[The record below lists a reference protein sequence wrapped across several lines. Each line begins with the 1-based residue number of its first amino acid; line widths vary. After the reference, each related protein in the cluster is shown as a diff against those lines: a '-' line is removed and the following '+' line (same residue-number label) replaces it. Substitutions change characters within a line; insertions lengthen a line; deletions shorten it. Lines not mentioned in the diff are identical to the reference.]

1 MPPEKDE
8 EATEKMEISSGAI
21 KELRQRTGVG
31 VMDCKKALVEC
42 GGNVDEAI
50 DFLRKRGLAKAAKR
64 AGRETMEGLITSYIH
79 PGGKIGVLADIN
91 CETDFVAKT
100 EDFQNLAK
108 DIAMHIA
115 AMNPIAIDRDG
126 IPPDAIEK
134 EKEILRAEAETSG
147 KPEKMID
154 KIVEGRLEK
163 FFTDNCLLEQ
173 AYIKN
178 PDITVKDLI
187 TDTIAKVGE
196 NITVRRFTRYQL
208 GEVLGADDN

>member
-1 MPPEKDE
+1 M
-8 EATEKMEISSGAI
+8 TEMEISAGAI

-42 GGNVDEAI
+42 AGNVNEAI
-50 DFLRKRGLAKAAKR
+50 DFLRKKGLAKAAKR
-64 AGRETMEGLITSYIH
+64 AGRETAEGLITAYIH
-79 PGGKIGVLADIN
+79 PGAKIGVLVDVN
-91 CETDFVAKT
+91 CETDFVART

-115 AMNPIAIDRDG
+115 AMNPIAIDREE
-126 IPPDAIEK
+126 IPSDVIEK
-134 EKEILRAEAETSG
+134 EKEILRVEAAASG
-147 KPEKMID
+147 KPEKVVD

-163 FFTDNCLLEQ
+163 FFTEQCLLEQ

-178 PDITVKDLI
+178 PDITVKDYLYA
-187 TDTIAKVGE
+187 TIAKVGE

-208 GEVLGADDN
+208 GEVLEGGN

>member
-1 MPPEKDE
+1 
-8 EATEKMEISSGAI
+8 MEIAAGAI

-50 DFLRKRGLAKAAKR
+50 DVLRKKGLAKAAKR
-64 AGRETMEGLITSYIH
+64 AGRETTEGLITSYIH
-79 PGGKIGVLADIN
+79 PGGKIGVLVDIN
-91 CETDFVAKT
+91 CETDFVART

-115 AMNPIAIDRDG
+115 AMNPIAIDREE
-126 IPPDAIEK
+126 IPPAVIEK
-134 EKEILRAEAETSG
+134 ERDILRAEAAASG
-147 KPEKMID
+147 KPAKVMD

-163 FFTDNCLLEQ
+163 FFTEQCLLEQ

-178 PDITVKDLI
+178 PDISVKDLI
-187 TDTIAKVGE
+187 HDTIAKVGE

-208 GEVLGADDN
+208 GEVFGEHDD

>member
-1 MPPEKDE
+1 
-8 EATEKMEISSGAI
+8 MEIAAGAI

-50 DFLRKRGLAKAAKR
+50 DVLRKKGLAKAAKR
-64 AGRETMEGLITSYIH
+64 AERETTEGLITSYIH
-79 PGGKIGVLADIN
+79 PGGKIGVLVDIN
-91 CETDFVAKT
+91 CETDFVART

-115 AMNPIAIDRDG
+115 AMNPIAIDREG
-126 IPPDAIEK
+126 IPSAVIEK
-134 EKEILRAEAETSG
+134 EKEILRAEAAASG
-147 KPEKMID
+147 KPAKVMD

-163 FFTDNCLLEQ
+163 FFTEQCLLEQ

-178 PDITVKDLI
+178 PDISVKDLL

-208 GEVLGADDN
+208 GEVFGEHDD

>member
-1 MPPEKDE
+1 
-8 EATEKMEISSGAI
+8 MEISAGAI

-42 GGNVDEAI
+42 AGNVDEAI
-50 DFLRKRGLAKAAKR
+50 DFLRKKGLAKAAKR
-64 AGRETMEGLITSYIH
+64 AGRETAEGLITAYIH
-79 PGGKIGVLADIN
+79 PGAKIGVLVDVN
-91 CETDFVAKT
+91 CETDFVART

-115 AMNPIAIDRDG
+115 AMNPIAIDREDV
-126 IPPDAIEK
+126 PAEVIEK
-134 EKEILRAEAETSG
+134 EKEILRAEASTSG
-147 KPEKMID
+147 KPEKVVD

-163 FFTDNCLLEQ
+163 FFTEQCLLEQ

-178 PDITVKDLI
+178 PDITVKDYLYATI
-187 TDTIAKVGE
+187 TKVGE

-208 GEVLGADDN
+208 GEVLEGGN